1 MMKQNQPSFAR
12 FAALRFCA
20 ALPFCIALLV
30 PTASIAEDRPEQK
43 LERLSDEIENRK
55 AKQAALEADAE
66 RLKAQAAALRKRVI
80 ALATDLQ
87 NIDAERDR
95 LEERLSDLAV
105 TENQLD
111 ADLQEDRAA
120 LSRLLAGLQAMQ
132 QQPAPA
138 FAVHAEDALKAVQG
152 AISVAAVVPH
162 MQSRADGLR
171 DRLTEL
177 SAIRRRMDLQ
187 SEALLQAE
195 QDGAIA
201 RRDLDAALAQKKAAE
216 TKKRSA
222 AAREAAAIAKLVRE
236 ARDLRDLAR
245 KLGRRNLDT
254 APPSRGSRAFARAR
268 GLVPLPVSGQL
279 ASRFG
284 LRNENG
290 VTQKGVMIAARAG
303 AQVTAPYDA
312 QVLYSGP
319 FRQYGEIVILGL
331 EGGFQMILAGLE
343 RADGFVGQE
352 LLAGEPIG
360 ILADGDAL
368 GRELGASTSGRSQL
382 YMELRFKGDPID
394 PTPWLKQTG

>member
-1 MMKQNQPSFAR
+1 MMMTRPPLFV
-12 FAALRFCA
+12 LCA
-20 ALPFCIALLV
+20 ALLWPAPLM
-30 PTASIAEDRPEQK
+30 AQNNAQSGAQEK
-43 LERLSDEIENRK
+43 LERLSDEIETRK

-80 ALATDLQ
+80 ALAKDLQ

-95 LEERLSDLAV
+95 LEERLSELAV

-152 AISVAAVVPH
+152 ALTVSAVVPH

-187 SEALLQAE
+187 SEALLVAE
-195 QDGAIA
+195 QDAATA
-201 RRDLDAALAQKKAAE
+201 RGDLDKALAEKKAAE
-216 TKKRSA
+216 TAKRRDA
-222 AAREAAAIAKLVRE
+222 TREAAAIQRLVRE

-245 KLGRRNLDT
+245 KLGQRNQGK
-254 APPSRGSRAFARAR
+254 APVITGSGAFARAR
-268 GLVPLPVSGQL
+268 GLVPLPVRGNLST
-279 ASRFG
+279 RFG
-284 LRNENG
+284 APNENG
-290 VTQKGVMIAARAG
+290 VAQKGILIAARPG

-312 QVLYSGP
+312 EVLYSGP

-343 RADGFVGQE
+343 KADGFVGQD
-352 LLAGEPIG
+352 LLAGEPVG
-360 ILADGDAL
+360 ILADGNAL
-368 GRELGASTSGRSQL
+368 GDELGGSSSGRSQL
-382 YMELRFKGDPID
+382 YMELRYKGDPID
-394 PTPWLKQTG
+394 PAPWLRQG

>member
-1 MMKQNQPSFAR
+1 MMKTRLTLFA
-12 FAALRFCA
+12 LCA
-20 ALPFCIALLV
+20 ALLWPAPLM
-30 PTASIAEDRPEQK
+30 AQAQAQDGSQQK
-43 LERLSDEIENRK
+43 LERLSDEIEARK
-55 AKQAALEADAE
+55 AKRAALEADAE

-80 ALATDLQ
+80 ALAKDLQ

-95 LEERLSDLAV
+95 LEERLSELAV

-152 AISVAAVVPH
+152 ALTVSAVVPH

-187 SEALLQAE
+187 SEALLVAE
-195 QDGAIA
+195 QDAATARGDLDKALA
-201 RRDLDAALAQKKAAE
+201 EKKTAETAKRRDA
-216 TKKRSA
+216 T
-222 AAREAAAIAKLVRE
+222 REAAAIQRLVRE

-245 KLGRRNLDT
+245 KLGQRNRAKT
-254 APPSRGSRAFARAR
+254 PMISGSGAFARAR
-268 GLVPLPVSGQL
+268 GLVPLPVRGNLST
-279 ASRFG
+279 RFG
-284 LRNENG
+284 APNENG
-290 VTQKGVMIAARAG
+290 VAQKGITIAARPG

-312 QVLYSGP
+312 QILYSGP

-343 RADGFVGQE
+343 KADGFVGQE
-352 LLAGEPIG
+352 LLAGEPVG
-360 ILADGDAL
+360 ILADGNAL
-368 GRELGASTSGRSQL
+368 AGELRGSSSGRSRL
-382 YMELRFKGDPID
+382 YMELRYQGDPID
-394 PTPWLKQTG
+394 PSPWLQQG

>member
-1 MMKQNQPSFAR
+1 MMKTRFTLFAL
-12 FAALRFCA
+12 FAALSWPA
-20 ALPFCIALLV
+20 PLITQVQAQDG
-30 PTASIAEDRPEQK
+30 SQQK
-43 LERLSDEIENRK
+43 LEQLSDEIETRK

-66 RLKAQAAALRKRVI
+66 RLKQQAAALRKRVI

-95 LEERLSDLAV
+95 LEERLSELAV

-120 LSRLLAGLQAMQ
+120 LSRLLAGLQAIQ

-152 AISVAAVVPH
+152 AITVSAVVPH

-177 SAIRRRMDLQ
+177 AAIRRRMDLQ
-187 SEALLQAE
+187 SEALLVAE
-195 QDGAIA
+195 QDAATA
-201 RRDLDAALAQKKAAE
+201 RRDLDAALVEKKRAE
-216 TKKRSA
+216 TAKRRDA
-222 AAREAAAIAKLVRE
+222 EREAAAIQRLVRE

-245 KLGRRNLDT
+245 KLGKRNQGKKT
-254 APPSRGSRAFARAR
+254 IITGSGAFARAR
-268 GLVPLPVSGQL
+268 GLVPLPVRGTLS
-279 ASRFG
+279 ARFG
-284 LRNENG
+284 ARNENG
-290 VTQKGVMIAARAG
+290 VAQKGIIIAARGG

-343 RADGFVGQE
+343 KADGFVGQE

-360 ILADGDAL
+360 ILAQDDDL
-368 GRELGASTSGRSQL
+368 GGSSSGRSQL
-382 YMELRFKGDPID
+382 YMELRYKGDPID
-394 PTPWLKQTG
+394 PSPWLKQTG

>member
-1 MMKQNQPSFAR
+1 MMMTRPPLFV
-12 FAALRFCA
+12 LCA
-20 ALPFCIALLV
+20 ALLWPAPLM
-30 PTASIAEDRPEQK
+30 AQNNAQSGAQEK
-43 LERLSDEIENRK
+43 LERLSDEIETRK

-80 ALATDLQ
+80 ALAKDLQ

-95 LEERLSDLAV
+95 LEERLSELAV

-120 LSRLLAGLQAMQ
+120 LSQLLAGLQAIQ

-152 AISVAAVVPH
+152 ALTVSAVVPH

-187 SEALLQAE
+187 SEALLVAE
-195 QDGAIA
+195 QDAATA
-201 RRDLDAALAQKKAAE
+201 RGDLDKALAEKKAAE
-216 TKKRSA
+216 TAKRRDA
-222 AAREAAAIAKLVRE
+222 TREAAAIQRLVRE

-245 KLGRRNLDT
+245 KLGQRNQGK
-254 APPSRGSRAFARAR
+254 APVITGSGAFARAR
-268 GLVPLPVSGQL
+268 GLVPLPVRGNLST
-279 ASRFG
+279 RFG
-284 LRNENG
+284 APNENG
-290 VTQKGVMIAARAG
+290 VAQKGILIAARPG

-312 QVLYSGP
+312 EVLYSGP

-343 RADGFVGQE
+343 KADGFVGQD
-352 LLAGEPIG
+352 LLAGEPVG
-360 ILADGDAL
+360 ILADGNAL
-368 GRELGASTSGRSQL
+368 GDELGGQLRGSSSGRSQL
-382 YMELRFKGDPID
+382 YMELRYKGDPID
-394 PTPWLKQTG
+394 PAPWLRQG

>member
-1 MMKQNQPSFAR
+1 
-12 FAALRFCA
+12 
-20 ALPFCIALLV
+20 
-30 PTASIAEDRPEQK
+30 
-43 LERLSDEIENRK
+43 
-55 AKQAALEADAE
+55 
-66 RLKAQAAALRKRVI
+66 
-80 ALATDLQ
+80 
-87 NIDAERDR
+87 
-95 LEERLSDLAV
+95 
-105 TENQLD
+105 
-111 ADLQEDRAA
+111 
-120 LSRLLAGLQAMQ
+120 MQ

-177 SAIRRRMDLQ
+177 SAIRRRMDKQ
-187 SEALLQAE
+187 SAALLVAE
-195 QDGAIA
+195 QDAAAA
-201 RRDLDAALAQKKAAE
+201 RRELDVALADKKAADAALAQKKAAE

-254 APPSRGSRAFARAR
+254 APPSRGSGAFARAR

-352 LLAGEPIG
+352 LLAGEPIS